1 MKINWKNVI
10 ERSGKTFVEG
20 FIGSLVANLTV
31 FQDVYAEDGM
41 WEMALVSVGIGAIAA
56 GISAVWNGVLEPL
69 FDITNTDELV
79 EEEIPTEEE
88 LNEEES
94 VADER

>member
-41 WEMALVSVGIGAIAA
+41 WEMALISVGIGAIAA

-69 FDITNTDELV
+69 FDITNTDDLV
-79 EEEIPTEEE
+79 EEELPEEE
-88 LNEEES
+88 EVIEES
-94 VADER
+94 EADGR